1 MSKAMKNP
9 RKYSACFGRITLLI
23 ALLLCASC
31 QRDYG
36 AKGSLRGHD
45 FFLLQFPQQGERQE
59 LLSVANDGAA
69 IRTYKAPRYNL
80 LQQTQL
86 PDATWQELVAL
97 QQRWCA
103 ESSQGAMRTPDPAK
117 ISVLFQ
123 CSSLS
128 LNSPMYYFTPA
139 ELPAVVQQVIAI
151 VPLEE

>member
-1 MSKAMKNP
+1 MKNP
-9 RKYSACFGRITLLI
+9 RKYSACFGRITLLF

-36 AKGSLRGHD
+36 AKGSLRGET
-45 FFLLQFPQQGERQE
+45 FLRMQFPKQGERQE
-59 LLSVANDGAA
+59 TIRVMKDGQA
-69 IRTYKAPRYNL
+69 IRAYEQNKAHYYGWP
-80 LQQTQL
+80 QETQL

-103 ESSQGAMRTPDPAK
+103 EPPQGAMRTPDPAK

-123 CSSLS
+123 CNSLS
-128 LNSPMYYFTPA
+128 INSPMYYFTPA